1 MGKMALRVCCVPTV
15 LRSYKKLCTGRIHVS
30 PMYIRKTKFLKDDLG
45 DYDDANHFEYE

>member
-1 MGKMALRVCCVPTV
+1 MKRGIVIESHASRGEKGEL
-15 LRSYKKLCTGRIHVS
+15 VS